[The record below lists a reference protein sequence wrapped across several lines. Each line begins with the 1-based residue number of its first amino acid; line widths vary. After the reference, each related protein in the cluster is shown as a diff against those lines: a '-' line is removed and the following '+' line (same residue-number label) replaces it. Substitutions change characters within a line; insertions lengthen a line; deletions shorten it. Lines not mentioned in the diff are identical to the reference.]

1 MWGGV
6 GFNGGRFGGVG
17 KRMGG
22 WIRFDGGRFGV

>member
-6 GFNGGRFGGVG
+6 GFNGGRFGGVR
-17 KRMGG
+17 KRMRG